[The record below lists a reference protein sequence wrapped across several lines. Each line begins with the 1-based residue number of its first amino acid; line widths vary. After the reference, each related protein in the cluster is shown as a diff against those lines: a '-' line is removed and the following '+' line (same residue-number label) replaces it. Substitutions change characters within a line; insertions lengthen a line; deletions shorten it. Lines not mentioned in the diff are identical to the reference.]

1 MTSCFVRLVDWK
13 PKEIPHWYGSSQ
25 TEVFP
30 ALTMSERAGTQCA
43 EGLWLSSDAL
53 HAAPLPQQLIQHHSP
68 AVATFSDFFFP
79 SIGMRTCAS
88 AIASNS
94 GRSPSTSC
102 PNITQTGKLG
112 RHSNKSTA
120 SGRVSIAAI

>member
-68 AVATFSDFFFP
+68 
-79 SIGMRTCAS
+79 R
-88 AIASNS
+88 
-94 GRSPSTSC
+94 
-102 PNITQTGKLG
+102 G
-112 RHSNKSTA
+112 RHVQRLLLSQHRNAHMRIRHRQQLRTQPIYFMSKHHEI
-120 SGRVSIAAI
+120 GRAHV